1 MVEINICVYI
11 SNLNNAFGD
20 FPGGLVVENLPYN
33 AGGTSSIPGQG
44 TKVPLAVGCGHPTK
58 NFFN

>member
-1 MVEINICVYI
+1 MVFF
-11 SNLNNAFGD
+11 SFHFQAAFKNMNKG
-20 FPGGLVVENLPYN
+20 FLGGPVVENLPYN